1 MKKVVKYL
9 ALVLLLSC
17 LLILKP
23 ANAIDIQIN
32 NFNIDINPIY
42 LSVKDSFIKAK
53 QKNEYPCMPR
63 SLEELQGKKLI
74 AFTFD
79 DGPNNPTT
87 LKLLEGLEK
96 YNARVTFFVLG
107 SRVNTHK
114 KSLIKAYEQCNQIG
128 NHTYNHYNLLK
139 KNDKIIANEISSTN
153 EAIYNII
160 GEYPTIIR
168 TPYGNT
174 NSQIKKIGN
183 LPTISWSID
192 TLDWKY
198 RNAEK
203 IADKIIK
210 NAEDGAIILL
220 HDLYSTSVEGALI
233 AMEELSDEYAFI
245 TIEEMM
251 ILKNINADINDT
263 YYKFE

>member
-1 MKKVVKYL
+1 MKKYLKYL
-9 ALVLLLSC
+9 VLILLLSC
-17 LLILKP
+17 LFVLKP
-23 ANAIDIQIN
+23 ANAIDIQT
-32 NFNIDINPIY
+32 NIDESSIY
-42 LSVKDSFIKAK
+42 LNEKDNFIEIQ
-53 QKNEYPCMPR
+53 QKNEDSCMPR

-87 LKLLEGLEK
+87 LKLLEGLEQ
-96 YNARVTFFVLG
+96 YDARVTFFVVG
-107 SRVNTHK
+107 SRINTHK
-114 KSLIKAYEQCNQIG
+114 ESLIKAYERCNQIG

-139 KNDKIIANEISSTN
+139 KDKKTISNEISSTN

-174 NSQIKKIGN
+174 NSQIKEIGN
-183 LPTISWSID
+183 LPTILWSVD

-203 IADKIIK
+203 IANKIIE

-233 AMEELSDEYAFI
+233 AMEKLSDEYAFV
-245 TIEEMM
+245 TIEEMI
-251 ILKNINADINDT
+251 ILKNIDVDISKT